1 MSFLNWE
8 EPLNV
13 WKREIISVGLSCCL
27 IFSCLSIYHILP
39 FLPFI
44 SDQAVPGFSG
54 GGRPS
59 RRGKDGD
66 GRNSVVCLDGQAATK
81 ADVERQVTA

>member
-8 EPLNV
+8 ELLNV
-13 WKREIISVGLSCCL
+13 GRREIISVGLSCFL
-27 IFSCLSIYHILP
+27 IFSYLSIYLP
-39 FLPFI
+39 RLPFI